1 MMKLEDVQTLE
12 NIADY
17 AEGLANDIE
26 NGVEGGIPNGQLI
39 AELAYHCAE
48 IAIGMIEKTPWIYL
62 SDKQPSIVQSRPPD
76 FLVSKALLV
85 KTKDGKT
92 YEAKAYKFDND
103 SIDFFTRKGLHHLN
117 NVVEWMEKP
126 NNYSK

>member
-26 NGVEGGIPNGQLI
+26 NGIEGEIPNGQLI

-48 IAIGMIEKTPWIYL
+48 LAIGMIEKTPWISL
-62 SDKQPSIVQSRPPD
+62 SDKQPKLSKTRTAD
-76 FLVSKALLV
+76 FLQSDTILV
-85 KTKDGKT
+85 KTSDGT
-92 YEAKAYKFDND
+92 IYEAHAYKFDND
-103 SIDFFTRKGLHHLN
+103 SIDFFTRKGLHQLN
-117 NVVEWMEKP
+117 NVVEWREKP
-126 NNYSK
+126 NNYSE